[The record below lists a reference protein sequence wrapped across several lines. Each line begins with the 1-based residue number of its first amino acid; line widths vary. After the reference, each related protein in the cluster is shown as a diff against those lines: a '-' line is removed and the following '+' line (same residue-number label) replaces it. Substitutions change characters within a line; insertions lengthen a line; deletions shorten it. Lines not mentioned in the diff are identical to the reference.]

1 MMVHG
6 TIADVVFLR
15 VFHRGYALDWWAPLL
30 ACTVIAVLA
39 AYGAHALARD
49 HLDME
54 RPYSIPI
61 AALAGGSILYW
72 LTQ

>member
-1 MMVHG
+1 VIVPPA
-6 TIADVVFLR
+6 IAATVFLR
-15 VFHRGYALDWWAPLL
+15 FMNRGDPPSWWAPLL
-30 ACTVIAVLA
+30 LCTVIAVLA

-54 RPYSIPI
+54 RLYSIPI